1 MATDNSPPAA
11 ETNKVLWL
19 VIMAL
24 ALVIVTGA
32 AIGGTYLFV
41 NNPDAEA
48 KAVAAAKAAPPP
60 KPVFVPI
67 KPFTA
72 NLQDARGRILYVR
85 VALKV
90 DDDAQATRLTEHMP
104 QVRNRV
110 LLLLADTRADQ
121 LTSADGKQMLAN
133 KLQVALAQ
141 PFAENDSPIGVQDV
155 LFTDFIVQ

>member
-1 MATDNSPPAA
+1 MATDNSKPPAD
-11 ETNKVLWL
+11 TNKVLWL

-41 NNPDAEA
+41 NNPNAGT
-48 KAVAAAKAAPPP
+48 KPVAAAKAAPPP

-67 KPFTA
+67 EPFTA
-72 NLQDARGRILYVR
+72 NLQDGRGRILYVR
-85 VALKV
+85 IALKV
-90 DDDAQATRLTEHMP
+90 DDDVQASRLTEHMP
-104 QVRNRV
+104 QVRNRI
-110 LLLLADTRADQ
+110 LLLLADTQAEQ

-133 KLQVALAQ
+133 KLQVSLVQ
-141 PFAENDSPIGVQDV
+141 PFVEDSDPIGVQDV